1 MQYGYTQ
8 NLPQLHHEEIEWFLL
23 RFSGLFIVNLEH
35 VSNWV
40 AVSATDNDQVNAA
53 GKDIN
58 IQYIYIYI
66 YIEYYIYKY
75 IYIYNRQI
83 YMIILH

>member
-66 YIEYYIYKY
+66 YIYILNIIYINIFIYTIYKY
-75 IYIYNRQI
+75 I
-83 YMIILH
+83 

>member
-40 AVSATDNDQVNAA
+40 TVSATDNDQVNAA

-58 IQYIYIYI
+58 MQYIYIYI
-66 YIEYYIYKY
+66 YILNIIYINIFIYTIYKY
-75 IYIYNRQI
+75 I
-83 YMIILH
+83 